1 MPENRAHADQ
11 NWVLSR
17 FNVSPYKMAFES
29 AQQNAR
35 SPHIGGREQEIERG
49 KHTAKVAPM
58 GPGPSLLATESFRVK
73 NPNVSLHRVSSA
85 SDFTV
90 FFQSMEN
97 VAIHYIT
104 LYFIDMRTSRV
115 ITTME
120 KRFQKHFEMKQNVAY
135 LRGLTAVLAFII
147 VTIAYDY
154 VVLWQDLLPNGSIT
168 AQKMSL
174 LSEKSRLFNFVCVL
188 LIKGVVVL
196 PVLTC
201 TYVRVSRYPNRQDR
215 WLTWLCATVVASY
228 PLLYN
233 KLTGDYGVS
242 WVCMVVMYL
251 YFCAPIRFFPC
262 SVFCSSYLALYAIVM
277 LAHVPQNTSTNAD
290 QITANWVK
298 VSNDTMYAALFFFI
312 IILPSQQREFA
323 IRVSYMSE
331 LMVLLQQE
339 QLRVEETRS
348 KSLLNSMLPESIV
361 AQLQFGRELIADAYL
376 KTSVLFCEVCE
387 FDYISS
393 KLKPQHVVELLNI
406 VFSKFD
412 SLVDVHQVHKVETIG
427 SVYMVVG
434 GCPDPDPDHAHKIA
448 DLAIHMLRCLPEL
461 RSQLVK
467 NSWGNLVED
476 LQIRIGINS
485 GALMA
490 GVVGIRNP
498 RFKLFGDTVN
508 VASRM
513 ETTNL
518 PGQIQISEATHRLL
532 STEYKVLLRGK
543 VSIKGRGEMSTFF
556 LIGKATEMIPNAITE
571 SSIAS
576 GLPIALPHPVI
587 TKETRSSRSRRKS
600 LVDPLHATLRES
612 KEEFVSK
619 DSELSLPT
627 STLIES
633 ARQKL
638 QDSNERVLF
647 RRTEQMA
654 MRKKILSNSTFRKV
668 QDIVALGGSHGST
681 SEVISSTQAAV
692 ARQAASLMEVVAST
706 IAATPFEENREAEA
720 LIRTNSTR
728 SLTTPT
734 PVVRRLSRGSE
745 EALNTPI
752 TNVEPVVERRGTV
765 KRFKDATS
773 VAPQPENT
781 NVDLNTLMKA
791 DIFNLVQDTQS
802 YLIGEEKGNA
812 LSISSEIMRLPKGLT
827 RREVFFR
834 IHSSSAHRVPAV
846 KSKKRQKEL
855 TQEAFEFEESYHFEN
870 RARWLRFLR
879 ISILIFILCKP
890 LITFSQVLRLY
901 KNRLFIHAQLVSAI
915 NLCVLYPFCVAFLL
929 FTFSTSFR
937 EWEQLS
943 IMILL
948 FVVVV
953 MMNGESVLTHSHGYA
968 YLSIIALY
976 QCYFAN
982 LSFLLRVCTGCFTV
996 VLYLFT
1002 LLVMVPNDHFFNSV
1016 SAPSSPYGV
1025 GRNALYIFIF
1035 FAAQAW
1041 AVFNSEFKQ
1050 RINYYREMTL
1060 NAQKQKLIE
1069 EKARTKKL
1077 LSNLLPETIVEK
1089 LKEDP
1094 EATIADFFD
1103 QTTVL
1108 FTDMVNFTAYSSK
1121 VTAME
1126 LVQFLN
1132 DMYTRFDTIAEKEN
1146 LYKVEII
1153 GDAYFVVGGCPVV
1166 STNNALAVVTAA
1178 TDMFAT
1184 LPILR
1189 RNCGNPDLDIRIG
1202 IHSGPVLAGVVGIK
1216 DPRYH
1221 LFGETVSIAHQ
1232 LESSGMP
1239 GRIHISESTWA
1250 QMNKETP
1257 WHGYKVEYHTLFSMP
1272 GYTKKVR
1279 TYFVL

>member
-1 MPENRAHADQ
+1 M
-11 NWVLSR
+11 
-17 FNVSPYKMAFES
+17 
-29 AQQNAR
+29 
-35 SPHIGGREQEIERG
+35 GGQGMDRG

-58 GPGPSLLATESFRVK
+58 SSGPSTEAVMSRK
-73 NPNVSLHRVSSA
+73 PRRVSSA
-85 SDFTV
+85 SDFAV

-115 ITTME
+115 IPTME
-120 KRFQKHFEMKQNVAY
+120 KRFQKHFQSTQRVAY
-135 LRGLTAVLAFII
+135 LRGLATVSVFMI
-147 VTIAYDY
+147 VTTAYDY
-154 VVLWQDLLPNGSIT
+154 IVLWRDMLPNGSIT
-168 AQKMSL
+168 AQKVSAMS
-174 LSEKSRLFNFVCVL
+174 EDSRLHNFVCVL
-188 LIKGVVVL
+188 LIKGVMVMPIL
-196 PVLTC
+196 LC
-201 TYVRVSRYPNRQDR
+201 TYIRVSRNPKRDDR
-215 WLTWLCATVVASY
+215 RLTWLCATVVALY

-242 WVCMVVMYL
+242 WVCLVIMYL

-262 SVFCSSYLALYAIVM
+262 SIFCSSYLALYAIVM
-277 LAHVPQNTSTNAD
+277 LTHVPEDLSSASEQGAG
-290 QITANWVK
+290 NWAK
-298 VSNDTMYAALFFFI
+298 VSNDTMYAAFFFFI

-323 IRVSYMSE
+323 IRLSYMSE

-348 KSLLNSMLPESIV
+348 KSLLNSMLPELIV

-393 KLKPQHVVELLNI
+393 KLKPQHVVVLLNI

-412 SLVDVHQVHKVETIG
+412 SLVDIHHVHKVETIG
-427 SVYMVVG
+427 AVYMVVG
-434 GCPDPDPDHAHKIA
+434 GCPDPAPDHAHTIA
-448 DLAIHMLRCLPEL
+448 DLAIHMLRCMPEIRAHIL
-461 RSQLVK
+461 K
-467 NSWGNLVED
+467 NSWGYLVED

-513 ETTNL
+513 ETTNI
-518 PGQIQISEATHRLL
+518 PGQIQISEVTHRAL
-532 STEYKVLLRGK
+532 SDEYAVLLRGK
-543 VSIKGRGEMSTFF
+543 VPIKGRGEMSTFF
-556 LIGKATEMIPNAITE
+556 LIGKAGEMIPNAITK
-571 SSIAS
+571 SVIAA
-576 GLPIALPHPVI
+576 GLPIATPHPVSAADN
-587 TKETRSSRSRRKS
+587 RASRSRLKS
-600 LVDPLHATLRES
+600 LVEPLRPTQRVD
-612 KEEFVSK
+612 EEI
-619 DSELSLPT
+619 EYNEYEMGYTT

-633 ARQKL
+633 NRPKL
-638 QDSNERVLF
+638 QESSSNDKLLP
-647 RRTEQMA
+647 RRTEQVA
-654 MRKKILSNSTFRKV
+654 MRKKLLSQSTFRKI
-668 QDIVALGGSHGST
+668 QDIVALGESHGST
-681 SEVISSTQAAV
+681 SDVISSTQAAV
-692 ARQAASLMEVVAST
+692 ARQAASLREVVASS
-706 IAATPFEENREAEA
+706 IAATPFDEIREAEA

-728 SLTTPT
+728 SLISPT
-734 PVVRRLSRGSE
+734 LVVRRLGRSCEDASRNSITEGK
-745 EALNTPI
+745 PI
-752 TNVEPVVERRGTV
+752 VAHKGLVQRIMG
-765 KRFKDATS
+765 ASS
-773 VAPQPENT
+773 VAIAPESNT
-781 NVDLNTLMKA
+781 SELNMMMKA
-791 DIFNLVQDTQS
+791 DIFDAIQDTGTF
-802 YLIGEEKGNA
+802 LIGEEKNK
-812 LSISSEIMRLPKGLT
+812 LSTSSEIMRLPHGLT
-827 RREVFFR
+827 RLEVFLR
-834 IHSSSAHRVPAV
+834 IHSMSLRRPPVTRT
-846 KSKKRQKEL
+846 KKRRKDL
-855 TQEAFEFEESYHFEN
+855 TQEAFEFEEGYHIEN

-879 ISILIFILCKP
+879 ISILVFILCKP
-890 LITFSQVLRLY
+890 LITFFQVLRLC
-901 KNRLFIHAQLVSAI
+901 RQRSFVQAQMVSAI
-915 NLCVLYPFCVAFLL
+915 NLCILYPFCVAFLL
-929 FTFSTSFR
+929 FTFSARFR

-943 IMILL
+943 VMVLL
-948 FVVVV
+948 LVVLG
-953 MMNGESVLTHSHGYA
+953 MMNGESVLTHSQGYA

-982 LSFLLRVCTGCFTV
+982 LSFLLRVCTGCITLA
-996 VLYLFT
+996 LYLFT
-1002 LLVMVPNDHFFNSV
+1002 FLVMVPNNDWLRSISSH
-1016 SAPSSPYGV
+1016 SSPYTV

-1035 FAAQAW
+1035 FVAQAW

-1060 NAQKQKLIE
+1060 NAQKQKLLE
-1069 EKARTKKL
+1069 EKSRTKKL

-1089 LKEDP
+1089 LKENP

-1121 VTAME
+1121 VSAME

-1184 LPILR
+1184 LPVLR
-1189 RNCGNPDLDIRIG
+1189 RNCGNPDLNIRIG
-1202 IHSGPVLAGVVGIK
+1202 IHSGAVLAGVVGIK

-1221 LFGETVSIAHQ
+1221 IFGETVSIAHQ

-1257 WHGYKVEYHTLFSMP
+1257 WHGYKVEYHSLFSMA
-1272 GYTKKVR
+1272 GYTKKIR